1 MHLVNFSCWE
11 EKTPSVMSTRSNAS
25 KPTLGEPWPELWM
38 SISGLLPGS
47 VWVVSDQFLLQ
58 QVPFLTSF
66 SKKELNVVWSMLMV
80 AMSMCII
87 RRHEIGNC
95 RLLAPFSL
103 YFIYR
108 LSLFGMAFLEILAQ
122 GVGLDLGM
130 EA

>member
-1 MHLVNFSCWE
+1 
-11 EKTPSVMSTRSNAS
+11 
-25 KPTLGEPWPELWM
+25 
-38 SISGLLPGS
+38 
-47 VWVVSDQFLLQ
+47 
-58 QVPFLTSF
+58 
-66 SKKELNVVWSMLMV
+66 MV

-87 RRHEIGNC
+87 WRREIGNC

>member
-38 SISGLLPGS
+38 CISGLLPGS

-58 QVPFLTSF
+58 QVPFLTSS
-66 SKKELNVVWSMLMV
+66 SKKGLNVVWGMLMV

-87 RRHEIGNC
+87 RRHEIGTC

-103 YFIYR
+103 
-108 LSLFGMAFLEILAQ
+108 
-122 GVGLDLGM
+122 
-130 EA
+130 